1 MQNCPVAKLE
11 EGPEMRM
18 FVAIV
23 PPEAVVEALA
33 EFLAPRREAAP
44 FRWTLPEQWHLTLAF
59 AEHLPDR
66 AYDDVVDRLADT
78 AARRLPIEA
87 RISGGG
93 AFPHVGRAK
102 VLFAGLQTDLEELRR
117 MALGARS
124 ALSVSGVEVDGQR
137 FRPHLTLARMGKPV
151 EATNWVRLLDAYT
164 GPSWQ
169 IDELALVASYLG
181 EGPRR
186 RPRHEV
192 VGTFSL
198 GRAGSD
204 PVRPD
209 APPRA
214 R

>member
-1 MQNCPVAKLE
+1 
-11 EGPEMRM
+11 M
-18 FVAIV
+18 FVAVV
-23 PPEAVVEALA
+23 PPDHVVEDLE

-44 FRWTLPEQWHLTLAF
+44 FRWTLPEQFHLTLAF
-59 AEHLPDR
+59 SGTVPDR
-66 AYDDVVDRLADT
+66 SYDDLVARLERAAGKRT
-78 AARRLPIEA
+78 PIAARIA
-87 RISGGG
+87 GGG
-93 AFPHVGRAK
+93 GFPNVGRAR
-102 VLFAGLQTDLEELRR
+102 VLFAGVETDGEELGRT
-117 MALGARS
+117 ATGARA
-124 ALSVSGVEVDGQR
+124 ALSKAGAEPDGQR
-137 FRPHLTLARMGKPV
+137 FRPHVTLARMGKPV
-151 EATNWVRLLDAYT
+151 EASNWVRLLEAYA
-164 GPSWQ
+164 GPSWR
-169 IDELALVASYLG
+169 IEEIALVASHLG